1 MVTKKKTSTKVAK
14 DRKVEDTFSS
24 EVAEATDAP
33 QAPEVT
39 LGKAVMVYPRG
50 SQNWVALSAPSIVQI
65 QSVTFLQGTQITG
78 NPSHRFEQKRTM
90 IPFETVG
97 TIIEFLEEEDIWSRP
112 QPKIAGAV
120 TEEVKSPPL
129 TSHEREA
136 GEFRG
141 GGPRNQ
147 GMNNR
152 RNRHR
157 RKGGNGDSGSDARFQ
172 QQYDSVKDRNFN
184 R

>member
-1 MVTKKKTSTKVAK
+1 MVAKKKISAKATKDKKADESVADEPQTS
-14 DRKVEDTFSS
+14 
-24 EVAEATDAP
+24 
-33 QAPEVT
+33 PEVS

-50 SQNWVALSAPSIVQI
+50 SQHWVALSSPAIVQI
-65 QSVTFLQGTQITG
+65 QGVTFLQGTQITG

-97 TIIEFLEEEDIWSRP
+97 TIIEFLEEEDIWSKP
-112 QPKIAGAV
+112 QPKVPGAAV
-120 TEEVKSPPL
+120 EDIKSPPL
-129 TSHEREA
+129 TSHEREGA
-136 GEFRG
+136 DFRHG
-141 GGPRNQ
+141 GGRPRNQ
-147 GMNNR
+147 GMNHR

-157 RKGGNGDSGSDARFQ
+157 RKGDGSSDSGSDARFQ